1 MILKPTVLK
10 VSTETT
16 LIFKRDK
23 GMSEKTNHLVTA
35 KDISRKYK
43 VPYPTINH
51 YTDLGFLPIV
61 KRDGNKRMYNDKQV
75 RNRLSLISKMMNEG
89 YPLRLIRRKIVTKE
103 GGL

>member
-1 MILKPTVLK
+1 MADR
-10 VSTETT
+10 S
-16 LIFKRDK
+16 
-23 GMSEKTNHLVTA
+23 NHLVTA

-61 KRDGNKRMYNDKQV
+61 KREGNKRIYNDKQV
-75 RNRLSLISKMMNEG
+75 RGRLNLISKMMNEG
-89 YPLRLIRRKIVTKE
+89 YPLRLIRRKIAARG